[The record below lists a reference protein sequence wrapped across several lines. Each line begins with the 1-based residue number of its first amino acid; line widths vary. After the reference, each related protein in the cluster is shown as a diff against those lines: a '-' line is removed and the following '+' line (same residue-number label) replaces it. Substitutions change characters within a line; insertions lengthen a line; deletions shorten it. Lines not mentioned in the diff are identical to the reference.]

1 MAGNLTRS
9 ATRNLLLKGMS
20 EADFALLEPSLQA
33 IDLPLRMTLE
43 ARNKRVE
50 HVYFLERGIASVVA
64 NGSGRPGIEVGIIGR
79 EGMTGISLLLGNG
92 DRVPNET
99 YIQMEGHGQRL
110 RADAM
115 RKAIDQSSG
124 LHRYLLHFVHAFLTQ
139 TTRTALANGRSK
151 IEERLARWLLMACD
165 RADGDD
171 LRLTH
176 EFLSIMLGVRRSGV
190 TTALQELE
198 RRGLITYKRG
208 IITIVDRKGLEISS
222 NGTYL
227 TPYAG

>member
-9 ATRNLLLKGMS
+9 ATRNLILKRLS
-20 EADFALLEPSLQA
+20 EADFALLEPHLES

-43 ARNKRVE
+43 TRNKRVE
-50 HVYFLERGIASVVA
+50 YVYFPERGLASVVA
-64 NGSGRPGIEVGIIGR
+64 NGSGKPGIEVGVIGR
-79 EGMTGISLLLGNG
+79 EGMTGVSLVLGNG

-99 YIQMEGHGQRL
+99 YMQMEGHGQRI
-110 RADAM
+110 RAEAM
-115 RKAIDQSSG
+115 REAIDQSNA
-124 LHRYLLHFVHAFLTQ
+124 LHRQLLHFVHAFLTQ

-165 RADGDD
+165 RADGDE

-198 RRGLITYKRG
+198 RRSLITHKRST
-208 IITIVDRKGLEISS
+208 ITIIDRKALEKAS
-222 NGTYL
+222 NGAYL